1 VTKPEQFQM
10 KTKYSIQNFISDV
23 IKIMSETEDESV
35 ILERVSPLAMRAAVE
50 TDWRNDSMYRVDSND
65 GFGTTLLHA
74 ESDDSLFIVVDCWL
88 PGRGV
93 RPHEHGTWA
102 VVVGVTGV
110 ERNTFWD
117 RTDDGSK
124 EGFARLSKLKDHRIS
139 GGEVIC
145 MKTGEIHSVQNE
157 TDEITLTF
165 HVYGRHLNST
175 GRSQFDVENDREIPF
190 SIKIAPVQNTLNAQE

>member
-1 VTKPEQFQM
+1 META
-10 KTKYSIQNFISDV
+10 YSIQNFVDDV
-23 IKIMSETEDESV
+23 LKITSEINNESL
-35 ILERVSPLAMRAAVE
+35 ILEKISPLAVRAAAEMGWRKEDMHHVE
-50 TDWRNDSMYRVDSND
+50 QNK

-88 PGRGV
+88 PGKGV

-110 ERNTFWD
+110 EKNTFWK
-117 RTDDGSK
+117 RTDDRSK
-124 EGFARLSKLKDHRIS
+124 AGHAELRELQEHRVSEGD
-139 GGEVIC
+139 VIT

-165 HVYGRHLNST
+165 HVYGRHLNHT
-175 GRSQFDVENDREIPF
+175 GRSQFDIDNNLEIPF
-190 SIKIAPVQNTLNAQE
+190 IIEMQ

>member
-1 VTKPEQFQM
+1 MHTE
-10 KTKYSIQNFISDV
+10 YSIQNFISDV
-23 IKIMSETEDESV
+23 KKITSETENESV
-35 ILERVSPLAMRAAVE
+35 ILERIRPLAIRAAAE
-50 TDWRNDSMYRVDSND
+50 ASWRNEGMYQVDSND

-102 VVVGVTGV
+102 IVVGVTGV
-110 ERNTFWD
+110 EKNTFWE
-117 RTDDGSK
+117 RTDDRSK
-124 EGFARLSKLKDHRIS
+124 EGFARLSKLQDHHIS
-139 GGEVIC
+139 AGEVIG

-165 HVYGRHLNST
+165 HVYGRHLNRT
-175 GRSQFDVENDREIPF
+175 GRSQFDVENNLEIPF
-190 SIKIAPVQNTLNAQE
+190 IIKMN